1 MKNISSKVYIYSL
14 RDLDDN
20 VFYVG
25 QSKNP
30 YARLGDHIMNSHL
43 LKNNKDKIISEIY
56 NSGFFPKLDILEQ
69 IDVDINNKKS
79 IFNVSDRECYWISK
93 FTNLSNIQKRI
104 IKLKPEELP
113 ERCPFCIYCNER
125 MQKGTSKKRFC
136 SDKCRVYWH
145 RKYPKGNV
153 ISATELASKLADN
166 VKVVEIPVENQ
177 KTPPDGLKGIDLVIW
192 KAENWK

>member
-14 RDLDDN
+14 KDLDDN

-43 LKNNKDKIISEIY
+43 LKNNKDKIISEIC

-69 IDVDINNKKS
+69 IDVDLSSEKS
-79 IFNVSDRECYWISK
+79 IFNVSDREAYWIST
-93 FTNLSNIQKRI
+93 FQNLSNIQKRI
-104 IKLKPEELP
+104 VKLKPEELS
-113 ERCPFCIYCNER
+113 ERCPFCIYCKER
-125 MQKGTSKKRFC
+125 MQRGTAKKKFC

-145 RKYPKGNV
+145 RKYPNGNV
-153 ISATELASKLADN
+153 VSPVEIASKLADN
-166 VKVVEIPVENQ
+166 DKVVEIPVETE
-177 KTPPDGLKGIDLVIW
+177 KMPPEGLKGIDLTIW

>member
-14 RDLDDN
+14 SDLDGN

-30 YARLGDHIMNSHL
+30 YSRLGGHISNSHL
-43 LKNNKDKIISEIY
+43 LKNGKDEIIAKIF
-56 NSGFFPKLDILEQ
+56 NSGHFPKLDILEQ

-93 FTNLSNIQKRI
+93 FPNLSNIQKRI
-104 IKLKPEELP
+104 VKLKPEELP
-113 ERCPFCIYCNER
+113 PKASRCIYCNEK
-125 MQKGTSKKRFC
+125 MQKETSKKRFC

-145 RKYPKGNV
+145 RKYPKGNT
-153 ISATELASKLADN
+153 ISPLELASKFEVRSKMEQEPIKENKVPKNEPKEGTLAWFMKN
-166 VKVVEIPVENQ
+166 S
-177 KTPPDGLKGIDLVIW
+177 
-192 KAENWK
+192 